1 MASYKTYSDV
11 KGKYYYVDYR
21 GNTLDL
27 ADAIE
32 PKVHDS
38 AAFTNYYKGGPDFQ
52 SINADQPTKYYNNFA
67 GFGYKSTDGDIGA
80 APARG
85 YYPTVDLTDGDYP
98 SNFWSSAFDS
108 AGKTIT
114 ITRTDSQLTVGSSV
128 FKPEDFRCNC
138 IPTEFIILLVG
149 GGGGGGGWGRD
160 EHEKDKF
167 VPIAGGAGGGGGYTV
182 AKISLEGL
190 NSTAYVDIGARG
202 SGGTSYSG
210 SGYGSGTMGGTG
222 GDTIFYFSSSNKSN
236 VFVKAYGG
244 TGGELGRGTSEDD
257 HNCRPGDGG
266 AGRNGAW
273 GEYGMSSGYYSDA
286 YAKFGGNGNQALS
299 ITRTKTDGLS
309 YKPLHT
315 TSSAKAFTLVLGSNV
330 NGDQFN
336 TRSSDKYG
344 YTGDG
349 LICGI
354 FAGGCSY
361 DIGYYAANTTQKL
374 FGSGGHTEATNSN
387 SSKSNSTA
395 TGWAT
400 SGGAGRVMLFY

>member
-128 FKPEDFRCNC
+128 FKPEIRKFFNVSFPCTKYELK
-138 IPTEFIILLVG
+138 PLLKVVTLSKETTLP
-149 GGGGGGGWGRD
+149 R
-160 EHEKDKF
+160 
-167 VPIAGGAGGGGGYTV
+167 Y
-182 AKISLEGL
+182 
-190 NSTAYVDIGARG
+190 
-202 SGGTSYSG
+202 
-210 SGYGSGTMGGTG
+210 
-222 GDTIFYFSSSNKSN
+222 
-236 VFVKAYGG
+236 
-244 TGGELGRGTSEDD
+244 
-257 HNCRPGDGG
+257 
-266 AGRNGAW
+266 
-273 GEYGMSSGYYSDA
+273 SSG
-286 YAKFGGNGNQALS
+286 LS
-299 ITRTKTDGLS
+299 
-309 YKPLHT
+309 
-315 TSSAKAFTLVLGSNV
+315 N
-330 NGDQFN
+330 N
-336 TRSSDKYG
+336 
-344 YTGDG
+344 
-349 LICGI
+349 
-354 FAGGCSY
+354 
-361 DIGYYAANTTQKL
+361 
-374 FGSGGHTEATNSN
+374 
-387 SSKSNSTA
+387 
-395 TGWAT
+395 
-400 SGGAGRVMLFY
+400 